1 MIIFITFKRFSTDN
15 VKCLLPDT
23 LVWFINT
30 QLHCNL
36 LVCQIDEFA
45 DFFKR
50 KYGQTDLKSFY
61 IARWIMLCLTGKGST
76 TLAGLFGSLGEKGK
90 AWAWVLTGAPV
101 GTVAILYTE

>member
-1 MIIFITFKRFSTDN
+1 MTFKRSSIDI

-23 LVWFINT
+23 LVWFMNT
-30 QLHCNL
+30 QSYCNL

-45 DFFKR
+45 DFSKS
-50 KYGQTDLKSFY
+50 KYGQTDWESFY
-61 IARWIMLCLTGKGST
+61 IVRWIMLCLTGKGST
-76 TLAGLFGSLGEKGK
+76 TLAGLLGTLDDNGK